1 MRIIPKTAK
10 VKVEFF
16 KNISLADILI
26 ALFFLALEVLLFLT
40 NLGTTRFY
48 IMIVILCV
56 AVWLYV
62 PFDGQRF
69 YMAFVNGI
77 KFMFSVKHY
86 SLKFDDTA
94 SDIKTF
100 MPFKDIQDGF
110 IVYQDYYAGVL
121 QIDPREFRLLTGY
134 RQDQIIDL
142 YFGKLIRSISGH
154 SKASL
159 VKIDRNINLE
169 EFILSEEK
177 KKDELKK
184 IFDAGDMT
192 EPELFARER
201 IIDDRINL
209 YKNLNT
215 TNKISKPYYYLV
227 VYDKDQNAIKEILRG
242 GEKALFDAGMS
253 SKILNTKELAVFL
266 KYNFTN
272 NFEESD
278 VKVLTD
284 SELYK
289 WVIPH
294 NINFTS
300 TTTEFDGVETLNFT
314 IRNYPL
320 NVLNAWGY
328 KLFNIENTKVVMNL
342 QPYEKNKAVRMID
355 RSLQE
360 LVSQSDYAYKASSI
374 IDKQTHIDTLVNLLR
389 LLQNDNET
397 LFSVNIHV
405 TVYKREFEDIKSVR
419 KKIRSILSE
428 QGFDVIENFSR
439 QNKAVI
445 SSNLSM
451 YDAIPETQRA
461 IHSSSVAAVFPF
473 VLSNLM
479 EEKGSIIGQSQGYPV
494 IVDFFKRDKER
505 VNSNMVIMGKS
516 GSGKS
521 YATKT
526 ILSHLSAENCKIFI
540 LDPEDEYSTLAKSVG
555 GKVIDV
561 GTAIQ
566 GRINPFHVI
575 TTLESDEEGIVNDFS
590 VHLQFLEQ
598 FFHEILPGIDPQAL
612 EYLNNL
618 IVDLYALNNINSRT
632 DFSKLKAKDYPIF
645 DDLYDLIN
653 TRLSKA
659 KVDYDVNNLR
669 ILLNFVSKFAHEGR
683 DSNLWN
689 GESKLTVKENFT
701 VFNFRSLLANKNG
714 VISNAQMLLVLKWL
728 DNEIIKNRDFNIKHN
743 TNRKIIIAID
753 EAHVFIDPK
762 FPVALDFMYQLA
774 KRIRK
779 YNGMQIVITQN
790 IKDFVGS
797 QEIIRKSSAII
808 NACQYSFIFSL
819 APNDMDDLCT
829 LYDKAGRINE
839 TEQDQIVNNDRGNA
853 FIITSSTSR
862 ANIEIVA
869 SNKVSAMFEGD
880 NTNKDS

>member
-48 IMIVILCV
+48 IMIVVLCIGG
-56 AVWLYV
+56 WLYV

-69 YMAFVNGI
+69 YMAFVNGV
-77 KFMFSVKHY
+77 KFLFSVKRY
-86 SLKFDDTA
+86 SLKFDDSA
-94 SDIKTF
+94 SDIRTL

-169 EFILSEEK
+169 EFILSEER

-192 EPELFARER
+192 ENELFARER

-227 VYDKDQNAIKEILRG
+227 VYDKDQNAIKEILKG
-242 GEKALFDAGMS
+242 GEKSLFDAGMS
-253 SKILNTKELAVFL
+253 SKILNNRELAVFL
-266 KYNFTN
+266 KYNYTN
-272 NFEESD
+272 NFEEND
-278 VKVLTD
+278 VKVLHD

-300 TTTEFDGVETLNFT
+300 TTTSFDGVETLNFT

-328 KLFNIENTKVVMNL
+328 KLFNIDNTKVVMNL

-360 LVSQSDYAYKASSI
+360 LISQSDYAYKASSI

-397 LFSVNIHV
+397 LFSVNIHI
-405 TVYKREFEDIKSVR
+405 TVYKREFEDIRSVR

-428 QGFDVIENFSR
+428 QGFDVVENFSR

-451 YDAIPETQRA
+451 YDAIIDTQRA

-473 VLSNLM
+473 VLSNIM
-479 EEKGSIIGQSQGYPV
+479 EDKGSIIGQSQGYPV
-494 IVDFFKRDKER
+494 IVDFFKRNKER

-540 LDPEDEYSTLAKSVG
+540 LDPEDEYSTLAKNVG

-618 IVDLYALNNINSRT
+618 IVDLYASKKINSST

-862 ANIEIVA
+862 TNIEIVA

>member
-1 MRIIPKTAK
+1 
-10 VKVEFF
+10 
-16 KNISLADILI
+16 
-26 ALFFLALEVLLFLT
+26 
-40 NLGTTRFY
+40 
-48 IMIVILCV
+48 
-56 AVWLYV
+56 
-62 PFDGQRF
+62 
-69 YMAFVNGI
+69 
-77 KFMFSVKHY
+77 
-86 SLKFDDTA
+86 
-94 SDIKTF
+94 

-169 EFILSEEK
+169 EFILSEER

-192 EPELFARER
+192 ENELFARER

-227 VYDKDQNAIKEILRG
+227 VYDKDQNAIKEILKG
-242 GEKALFDAGMS
+242 GEKSLFDAGMS
-253 SKILNTKELAVFL
+253 SKILNNRELAVFL
-266 KYNFTN
+266 KYNYTN
-272 NFEESD
+272 NFEEND
-278 VKVLTD
+278 VKVLHD

-300 TTTEFDGVETLNFT
+300 TTTSFDGVETLNFT

-328 KLFNIENTKVVMNL
+328 KLFNIDNTKVVMNL

-360 LVSQSDYAYKASSI
+360 LISQSDYAYKASSI

-397 LFSVNIHV
+397 LFSVNIHI
-405 TVYKREFEDIKSVR
+405 TVYKREFEDIRSVR

-428 QGFDVIENFSR
+428 QGFDVVENFSR

-451 YDAIPETQRA
+451 YDAIIDTQRA

-473 VLSNLM
+473 VLSNIM
-479 EEKGSIIGQSQGYPV
+479 EDKGSIIGQSQGYPV
-494 IVDFFKRDKER
+494 IVDFFKRNKER

-540 LDPEDEYSTLAKSVG
+540 LDPEDEYSTLAKNVG

-618 IVDLYALNNINSRT
+618 IVDLYASKKINSST

-862 ANIEIVA
+862 TNIEIVA

>member
-40 NLGTTRFY
+40 NLGATRFY
-48 IMIVILCV
+48 IMIVVLCIGG
-56 AVWLYV
+56 WLYV

-69 YMAFVNGI
+69 YMAFVNGV
-77 KFMFSVKHY
+77 KFLFSVKRY
-86 SLKFDDTA
+86 SLKFDDSA
-94 SDIKTF
+94 SDIKTL

-142 YFGKLIRSISGH
+142 YFGKLIRSISGN

-169 EFILSEEK
+169 EFILSEER

-192 EPELFARER
+192 ENELFARER

-242 GEKALFDAGMS
+242 GEKTLFDAGMS
-253 SKILNTKELAVFL
+253 SKILNNRELAVFL

-272 NFEESD
+272 NFEEND
-278 VKVLTD
+278 VKVLHD

-300 TTTEFDGVETLNFT
+300 TTTSFDGVETLNFT

-328 KLFNIENTKVVMNL
+328 KLFNIDNTKVVMNL

-360 LVSQSDYAYKASSI
+360 LISQSDYAYKASSI

-397 LFSVNIHV
+397 LFSVNIHI
-405 TVYKREFEDIKSVR
+405 TVYKKEFEDIKSVR

-428 QGFDVIENFSR
+428 HGFDVIENFSR

-473 VLSNLM
+473 VLSNIM

-540 LDPEDEYSTLAKSVG
+540 LDPEDEYGTLAKNVG

-618 IVDLYALNNINSRT
+618 IVDLYASKKINSST

-653 TRLSKA
+653 KRLSKA

-862 ANIEIVA
+862 TNIEIVA

>member
-1 MRIIPKTAK
+1 M
-10 VKVEFF
+10 
-16 KNISLADILI
+16 
-26 ALFFLALEVLLFLT
+26 
-40 NLGTTRFY
+40 
-48 IMIVILCV
+48 
-56 AVWLYV
+56 
-62 PFDGQRF
+62 
-69 YMAFVNGI
+69 
-77 KFMFSVKHY
+77 
-86 SLKFDDTA
+86 
-94 SDIKTF
+94 
-100 MPFKDIQDGF
+100 
-110 IVYQDYYAGVL
+110 
-121 QIDPREFRLLTGY
+121 
-134 RQDQIIDL
+134 
-142 YFGKLIRSISGH
+142 
-154 SKASL
+154 
-159 VKIDRNINLE
+159 
-169 EFILSEEK
+169 
-177 KKDELKK
+177 
-184 IFDAGDMT
+184 
-192 EPELFARER
+192 
-201 IIDDRINL
+201 
-209 YKNLNT
+209 
-215 TNKISKPYYYLV
+215 
-227 VYDKDQNAIKEILRG
+227 
-242 GEKALFDAGMS
+242 
-253 SKILNTKELAVFL
+253 
-266 KYNFTN
+266 
-272 NFEESD
+272 
-278 VKVLTD
+278 
-284 SELYK
+284 
-289 WVIPH
+289 
-294 NINFTS
+294 
-300 TTTEFDGVETLNFT
+300 
-314 IRNYPL
+314 
-320 NVLNAWGY
+320 
-328 KLFNIENTKVVMNL
+328 
-342 QPYEKNKAVRMID
+342 
-355 RSLQE
+355 
-360 LVSQSDYAYKASSI
+360 
-374 IDKQTHIDTLVNLLR
+374 
-389 LLQNDNET
+389 
-397 LFSVNIHV
+397 
-405 TVYKREFEDIKSVR
+405 
-419 KKIRSILSE
+419 
-428 QGFDVIENFSR
+428 
-439 QNKAVI
+439 
-445 SSNLSM
+445 
-451 YDAIPETQRA
+451 
-461 IHSSSVAAVFPF
+461 
-473 VLSNLM
+473 
-479 EEKGSIIGQSQGYPV
+479 
-494 IVDFFKRDKER
+494 
-505 VNSNMVIMGKS
+505 
-516 GSGKS
+516 
-521 YATKT
+521 
-526 ILSHLSAENCKIFI
+526 
-540 LDPEDEYSTLAKSVG
+540 
-555 GKVIDV
+555 
-561 GTAIQ
+561 
-566 GRINPFHVI
+566 I

-618 IVDLYALNNINSRT
+618 IVDLYASKKINSST

-862 ANIEIVA
+862 TNIEIVA